1 MAVASLGRAPGPTVE
16 TRPVPLGPPLWTQ
29 EELVPAGRPSRV
41 LFICPHPS
49 QCLAGRGL
57 EGAAG
62 GAGDRAGLTHP
73 SPAALLPPSTPSFL
87 SDLLGSGTI
96 YPVPQ
101 FNISLHFKLLPTPL
115 VLLVPHIPC
124 FGSSRLKRLKMQPL
138 KSGRPGS
145 ESALPLVSRG
155 SSS

>member
-1 MAVASLGRAPGPTVE
+1 ME
-16 TRPVPLGPPLWTQ
+16 TGPVPLAPPLWTQ

-49 QCLAGRGL
+49 RCLAGRGL

-115 VLLVPHIPC
+115 VLLVPHVPC
-124 FGSSRLKRLKMQPL
+124 FGSSRLA
-138 KSGRPGS
+138 S
-145 ESALPLVSRG
+145 EVRQTWVRVSDLPLVSCGHASG
-155 SSS
+155 S